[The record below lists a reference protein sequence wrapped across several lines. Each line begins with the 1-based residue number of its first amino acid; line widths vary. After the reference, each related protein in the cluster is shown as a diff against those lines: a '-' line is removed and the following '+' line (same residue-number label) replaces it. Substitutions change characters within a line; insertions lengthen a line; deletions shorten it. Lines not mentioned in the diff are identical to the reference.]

1 MMFVFMMK
9 RNILFSLIILGAL
22 LFGGASRMMAAK
34 EIVYSRGDSVIAFG
48 TNSTKAETYD
58 VSQHIVDPALVGM
71 KIKAIRVTFPFSSGL
86 SSGKVWLSQV
96 LPVIKSQRMQTPD
109 IATQEFTPKKGSTE
123 VAFAEPYTITESGV
137 YVGYSVKVEAGSPA
151 KKPIVLSR
159 QVSSEGFLLH
169 SSDVFRTAWHDLSA
183 EEGSLA
189 LQVVLEGDQILDFA
203 AGVGKVVEIK
213 GRTGQ
218 TNTIKAEII
227 NHGAQGVQ
235 SFDYTYTI
243 AGQEGSQHVD
253 LGANSLPGIF
263 GRSTSFEVV
272 LPAVAEKGA
281 FPVVIDI
288 TKVNGVDNV
297 DPAHQ
302 GKGLANLYHTLP
314 KHRAVLEEYT
324 GTWCGY
330 CPRGFVGLEEM
341 NRLHPDDFIG
351 ISYHNRD
358 PMEIMSTSQYPN
370 NVSGFP
376 AAFLDRV
383 TPVDAFSGNG
393 SGKTWG
399 IETAWELYC
408 NIMAPAEVDVF
419 SQWTEDSLL
428 TATACVSF
436 PVERED
442 CPYEVGFVLLSDGL
456 KGTSGNW
463 RQANYYTGESG
474 WPSSMDEFVN
484 GGSYVS
490 GLTFNFVI
498 IDRSGVSGIENSL
511 QAPIVADLPQ
521 SVSYQFDIRQ
531 IRNTSGEKIV
541 QDKNNLVV
549 VALLFDKNTDSI
561 LNANKAR
568 VGQASST
575 AVGQPEVESVRSVV
589 KSELYDLNGHHVVHP
604 RHGIYVRVN
613 TLSDGTMIKSKV
625 QY

>member
-1 MMFVFMMK
+1 MKK
-9 RNILFSLIILGAL
+9 RNILYSFVILVAL

-34 EIVYSRGDSVIAFG
+34 EIVYSRGDSAVAFG
-48 TNSTKAETYD
+48 TGSTKAETYD
-58 VSQHIVDPALVGM
+58 VSQHLIDPALVGM
-71 KIKAIRVTFPFSSGL
+71 KIKALRVTLPFTSGL
-86 SSGKVWLSQV
+86 SNGKVWLSQV

-109 IATQEFTPKKGSTE
+109 IAIQEFIPKEGYTE
-123 VAFAEPYTITESGV
+123 VAFAEPYTITELGV
-137 YVGYSVKVEAGSPA
+137 YVGYSVKVEVGSPA
-151 KKPIVLSR
+151 KKPIVLSN

-189 LQVVLEGDQILDFA
+189 IQVVLEGDQILEYA
-203 AGVGKVVEIK
+203 AGVGNVEEIK

-218 TNTIKAEII
+218 TNIMKAEII
-227 NHGAQGVQ
+227 NHGTQGVQ

-263 GRSTSFEVV
+263 GRSTTFEVT

-288 TKVNGVDNV
+288 TKVNGVDNA
-297 DPAHQ
+297 DLANQ
-302 GKGLANLYHTLP
+302 GTGLANLYHTLP

-351 ISYHNRD
+351 ISYHNKD
-358 PMEIMSTSQYPN
+358 PMEIMSTAQYPN
-370 NVSGFP
+370 SVPGFP

-383 TPVDAFSGNG
+383 TPVDAFSGIG
-393 SGKTWG
+393 SGKVWG

-419 SQWTEDSLL
+419 SQWTEDSVL
-428 TATACVSF
+428 TATASVSF

-456 KGTSGNW
+456 TGTSGNW
-463 RQANYYTGESG
+463 RQANYYSGESG

-484 GGSYVS
+484 GGSYVG
-490 GLTFNFVI
+490 GLTYNFVI

-511 QAPIVADLPQ
+511 HAPIVADLPQ
-521 SVSYQFDIRQ
+521 TVSYQFDIRN
-531 IRNTSGEKIV
+531 IRNTSGDKVV
-541 QDKNNLVV
+541 QDKNNLNV
-549 VALLFDKNTDSI
+549 VALLFDKNTGSI

-568 VGQASST
+568 VGQSSST
-575 AVGQPEVESVRSVV
+575 AVDQPTVESVREVV
-589 KSELYDLNGHHVVHP
+589 KSELYDLNGHSVVHP
-604 RHGIYVRVN
+604 RRGVYVRVK
-613 TLSDGTMIKSKV
+613 TLSDGTIVKSKV

>member
-1 MMFVFMMK
+1 MKK
-9 RNILFSLIILGAL
+9 RNILYSFVILVAL

-34 EIVYSRGDSVIAFG
+34 EIVYSRGDSAVAFG
-48 TNSTKAETYD
+48 TGSTKAETYD
-58 VSQHIVDPALVGM
+58 VSQHLIDPALVGM
-71 KIKAIRVTFPFSSGL
+71 KIKALRVTLPFTSGL
-86 SSGKVWLSQV
+86 SNGKVWLSQV

-109 IATQEFTPKKGSTE
+109 IATQEFTPKKGYTE
-123 VAFAEPYTITESGV
+123 VAFAEPYTITELGV
-137 YVGYSVKVEAGSPA
+137 YVGYSVKVEVGSPA
-151 KKPIVLSR
+151 KKPIVLSN

-189 LQVVLEGDQILDFA
+189 IQVVLEGDQILEYA
-203 AGVGKVVEIK
+203 AGVGNVEEIK

-218 TNTIKAEII
+218 TNIMKAEII
-227 NHGAQGVQ
+227 NHGTQGVQ

-263 GRSTSFEVV
+263 GRSTTFEVT

-288 TKVNGVDNV
+288 TKVNGVDNA
-297 DPAHQ
+297 DLANQ
-302 GKGLANLYHTLP
+302 GTGLANLYHTLP

-351 ISYHNRD
+351 ISYHNKD
-358 PMEIMSTSQYPN
+358 PMEIMSTAQYPN
-370 NVSGFP
+370 SVPGFP

-383 TPVDAFSGNG
+383 TPVDAFSGIG
-393 SGKTWG
+393 SGKVWG

-419 SQWTEDSLL
+419 SQWTEDSVL
-428 TATACVSF
+428 TATASVSF

-456 KGTSGNW
+456 TGTSGNW
-463 RQANYYTGESG
+463 RQANYYSGESG

-484 GGSYVS
+484 GGSYVG
-490 GLTFNFVI
+490 GLTYNFVI

-511 QAPIVADLPQ
+511 HAPIVADLPQ
-521 SVSYQFDIRQ
+521 TVSYQFDIRN
-531 IRNTSGEKIV
+531 IRNTSGDKVV
-541 QDKNNLVV
+541 QDKNNLNV
-549 VALLFDKNTDSI
+549 VALLFDKNTGSI

-568 VGQASST
+568 VGQSSST
-575 AVGQPEVESVRSVV
+575 AVDQPTVESVREVV
-589 KSELYDLNGHHVVHP
+589 KSELYDLNGHSVVHP
-604 RHGIYVRVN
+604 RRGVYVRVK
-613 TLSDGTMIKSKV
+613 TLSDGTIVKSKV

>member
-1 MMFVFMMK
+1 MKK
-9 RNILFSLIILGAL
+9 RNILYSFVILVAL

-34 EIVYSRGDSVIAFG
+34 EIVYSRGDSAVAFG
-48 TNSTKAETYD
+48 TGSTKAETYD
-58 VSQHIVDPALVGM
+58 VSQHLIDPALVGM
-71 KIKAIRVTFPFSSGL
+71 KIKALRITLPFTSGL
-86 SSGKVWLSQV
+86 SNGKVWLSQV

-109 IATQEFTPKKGSTE
+109 VAIQEFTPKKGSTE

-151 KKPIVLSR
+151 KKPIVLSN

-189 LQVVLEGDQILDFA
+189 IQVVLEGDQILEYA
-203 AGVGKVVEIK
+203 AGVGNVEEIK

-218 TNTIKAEII
+218 TNIMKAEII
-227 NHGAQGVQ
+227 NHGTQGVQ

-263 GRSTSFEVV
+263 GRSTTFEVT

-281 FPVVIDI
+281 FLVVIDI
-288 TKVNGVDNV
+288 TKVNGVDNA
-297 DPAHQ
+297 DLANQ
-302 GKGLANLYHTLP
+302 GTGLANLYHTLP

-351 ISYHNRD
+351 ISYHNKD
-358 PMEIMSTSQYPN
+358 PMEIMSTAQYPN
-370 NVSGFP
+370 SVPGFP

-383 TPVDAFSGNG
+383 TPVDAFSGIG
-393 SGKTWG
+393 SGKVWG

-419 SQWTEDSLL
+419 SQWTEDSVL
-428 TATACVSF
+428 TATASVSF

-442 CPYEVGFVLLSDGL
+442 CPYEVGFVLLSDSL
-456 KGTSGNW
+456 TGTSGNW
-463 RQANYYTGESG
+463 RQANYYSGESG

-484 GGSYVS
+484 GGSYVG
-490 GLTFNFVI
+490 GLTYNFVI

-511 QAPIVADLPQ
+511 YAPIVADLPQ
-521 SVSYQFDIRQ
+521 TVSYQFDIRN
-531 IRNTSGEKIV
+531 IRNTSGDKVV
-541 QDKNNLVV
+541 QDKNNLNV
-549 VALLFDKNTDSI
+549 VALLFDKNTGSI

-568 VGQASST
+568 VGQSSST
-575 AVGQPEVESVRSVV
+575 AVDQPTVESVREVV
-589 KSELYDLNGHHVVHP
+589 KSELYDLNGHSVVHP
-604 RHGIYVRVN
+604 RRGVYVRVK
-613 TLSDGTMIKSKV
+613 TLSDGTIVKSKV